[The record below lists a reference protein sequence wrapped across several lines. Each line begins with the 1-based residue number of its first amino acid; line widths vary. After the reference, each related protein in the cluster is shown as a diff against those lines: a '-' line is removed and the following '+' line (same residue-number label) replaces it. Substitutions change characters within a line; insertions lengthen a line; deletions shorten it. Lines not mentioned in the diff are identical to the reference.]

1 MTQPAQLTMHM
12 FDGASHVWPAGQ
24 VVVPASQRSVL
35 SLHVSTPLQ
44 NTPSLQLRVVPV
56 QTAEALQVS
65 TAVQKLRSLH
75 EPPVLVLQ
83 TVGVAVRQ
91 IWHWL
96 VGLIVFA
103 A

>member
-1 MTQPAQLTMHM
+1 MTQPAQVMMHVSV
-12 FDGASHVWPAGQ
+12 GVLQVWPAGH

-35 SLHVSTPLQ
+35 SLHVSTPVQ
-44 NTPSLQLRVVPV
+44 KTPSLQLRVVPV
-56 QTAEALQVS
+56 QTADELHVS
-65 TAVQKLRSLH
+65 MAVQNSPSLH
-75 EPPVLVLQ
+75 DPPVFVVH